1 MGRSLRNQ
9 IHLETK
15 REQKKKQ
22 DVDKILDALK
32 TNKNG
37 NRSGMSTTKMGLAK
51 KAKKKMKVQKNLMRE
66 LNRIENLD

>member
-51 KAKKKMKVQKNLMRE
+51 KAKKKMKVQNRLMKEVRG
-66 LNRIENLD
+66 IENLD